1 MKNDDD
7 ALIHNRTA
15 PLMITLG
22 RLNNNQGLGFKTFG
36 VVVDKKTL
44 NKIAFGVLSE
54 PSLRSFRSWWHCSRS
69 HQTKAQRREAVGT
82 QVWRAR
88 GAAAEGV
95 QACIVRLDTRSPV
108 LCRLVHQLLF
118 TCKLSSS

>member
-1 MKNDDD
+1 VIDLAAVSTMCDHLFSTINESGLQPMKAGED

-44 NKIAFGVLSE
+44 NKIAFGVLSAFATVIPIMVALQPQPPDE
-54 PSLRSFRSWWHCSRS
+54 
-69 HQTKAQRREAVGT
+69 GT
-82 QVWRAR
+82 T
-88 GAAAEGV
+88 EGGGGNTSV
-95 QACIVRLDTRSPV
+95 ACEG
-108 LCRLVHQLLF
+108 C
-118 TCKLSSS
+118 CG